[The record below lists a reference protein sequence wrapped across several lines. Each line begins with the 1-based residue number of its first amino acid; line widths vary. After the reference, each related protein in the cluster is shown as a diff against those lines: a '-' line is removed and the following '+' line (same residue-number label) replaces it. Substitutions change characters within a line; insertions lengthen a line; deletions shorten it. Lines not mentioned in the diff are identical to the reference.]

1 MIEKLLKNSI
11 REYRKP
17 ALLTSLF
24 VVLEVIMDVIIPLV
38 IGKIINLVQNQ
49 AELTE
54 IYKLGA
60 LLVGLSILTF
70 VFGYLNGRYAAFAAS
85 GFGKNLRNDMFN
97 ATQDY
102 SFSNIDHFSTSS
114 IVNRMTSDVTR
125 VEMAYQMS
133 IRIAIRAPL
142 MLLGALIM
150 AFIINV
156 KISLI
161 FLAAIPLLALGLFL
175 ITKYVR
181 PLFIKVFKK
190 LDNMNNVVQENVRGI
205 RTVKSYVREEHEIE
219 KFTGSTTEI
228 KDGFSKIE
236 KILALNTPML
246 LGFVYAITLLI
257 SWFGAKLI
265 IEVGA
270 GPGGM
275 EIGDLTALLN
285 YSMQIL
291 MSLNML
297 SMIFVITIISRAS
310 QKRIVELLVEEQD
323 LKNPEDP
330 IYEVLNGDVEFV
342 NVDFSYTS
350 KPDACCLNNANLK
363 ILSGETVGIIGGT
376 GSSKSTLVQLI
387 PRLYDA
393 TAGSV
398 KVGGVDVKDYDVETL
413 RESVGMVLQKNVL
426 FSGTIKENLLWG
438 NPNATDEEIIH
449 AAKLAQADNFIQSF
463 PLKYETYLEQGG
475 SNVSGGQKQ
484 RICIARALLKKPQI
498 LILDDSTSAVDTK
511 TDSAI
516 RTAMYEE
523 IPHTTKI
530 IIAQRISSIQNADKV
545 IVMDEGGINAFDTP
559 ENLLKNNEI
568 YQDVYHSQLKGGGFN
583 E

>member
-1 MIEKLLKNSI
+1 MIEKLLKKSV

-17 ALLTSLF
+17 AFLTSFF
-24 VVLEVIMDVIIPLV
+24 VVIEVILDVIIPMV
-38 IGKIINLVQNQ
+38 IGKIITLVQNQ
-49 AELTE
+49 EPLTE
-54 IYKLGA
+54 IYKLGG
-60 LLVGLSILTF
+60 LLVILSMLTLL
-70 VFGYLNGRYAAFAAS
+70 FGYLSGRYAAFAAS
-85 GFGKNLRNDMFN
+85 GFGKNLRKDMFF

-102 SFSNIDHFSTSS
+102 SFSNIDHFSSSS

-142 MLLGALIM
+142 MLSGALVM
-150 AFIINV
+150 AFIINA

-175 ITKYVR
+175 IIKFVN
-181 PLFIKVFKK
+181 PLFVKVFKK
-190 LDNMNNVVQENVRGI
+190 LDKMNNIVQENVRGI

-219 KFTGSTTEI
+219 KFTESTEEI
-228 KDGFSKIE
+228 KNEFSVIE

-270 GPGGM
+270 VPGGM
-275 EIGDLTALLN
+275 EVGDLTALLN

-297 SMIFVITIISRAS
+297 SMVFVISIISRAS
-310 QKRIVELLVEEQD
+310 QKRIVELLVEEKD
-323 LKNPEDP
+323 LHNSEEP
-330 IYEVLNGDVEFV
+330 IYEVVNGDIEFD
-342 NVDFSYTS
+342 NVSFSYS
-350 KPDACCLNNANLK
+350 KNSSSSCLKNANIK
-363 ILSGETVGIIGGT
+363 IKSGETIGIIGGT

-393 TAGSV
+393 TIGVV
-398 KVGGVDVKDYDVETL
+398 KVGGIDVKDYDIETL

-438 NPNATDEEIIH
+438 NPDATDEEIIH
-449 AAKLAQADNFIQSF
+449 ASKLAQADNFIQKM
-463 PLKYETYLEQGG
+463 PLKYDTYLEQGG

-484 RICIARALLKKPQI
+484 RLCIARALLKKPKI

-511 TDSAI
+511 TDSLI
-516 RTAMYEE
+516 RKAMYEE
-523 IPHTTKI
+523 IPSTTKL
-530 IIAQRISSIQNADKV
+530 IIAQRISSISNADKV
-545 IVMDEGGINAFDTP
+545 IVMDEGQINAFDTP
-559 ENLLKNNEI
+559 ENLLKTNEI
-568 YQDVYHSQLKGGGFN
+568 YKDVYLSQLKGGGLN

>member
-1 MIEKLLKNSI
+1 MIEKLLKKSI

-17 ALLTSLF
+17 AFLTSFF
-24 VVLEVIMDVIIPLV
+24 VVLEVIMDVIIPMV
-38 IGKIINLVQNQ
+38 IGRIINLVQNQ
-49 AELTE
+49 AAMTE
-54 IYKLGA
+54 IYKLGG
-60 LLVGLSILTF
+60 LLVGLSMLTF

-85 GFGKNLRNDMFN
+85 GFGKNIRKDMFY

-133 IRIAIRAPL
+133 IRIAVRAPL
-142 MLLGALIM
+142 MLLGALVM
-150 AFIINV
+150 SFIINV

-161 FLAAIPLLALGLFL
+161 FLAAIPLLALGLIL

-190 LDNMNNVVQENVRGI
+190 LDKMNNVVQENVRGI
-205 RTVKSYVREEHEIE
+205 RTVKSYVREEYEIE
-219 KFTGSTTEI
+219 KFSESTKEI
-228 KDGFSKIE
+228 KNGFTRIE

-275 EIGDLTALLN
+275 EVGDLTALLN

-297 SMIFVITIISRAS
+297 SMVFVISIISRAS
-310 QKRIVELLVEEQD
+310 QKRIVELLVEEKD
-323 LKNPEDP
+323 LENPAEP
-330 IYEVLNGDVEFV
+330 VYEVASGDIEFE
-342 NVDFSYTS
+342 NVDFSYTKS
-350 KPDACCLNNANLK
+350 KEACCLKNANIK
-363 ILSGETVGIIGGT
+363 IKSGETIGIIGGT

-393 TAGSV
+393 TSGRV
-398 KVGGVDVKDYDVETL
+398 KVGGIDVKDYDVETL

-438 NPNATDEEIIH
+438 NPNATDEEIVH
-449 AAKLAQADNFIQSF
+449 ASKLAQADNFIQKM

-511 TDSAI
+511 TDSLI
-516 RTAMYEE
+516 RKAMFEE
-523 IPHTTKI
+523 IPMTTKI
-530 IIAQRISSIQNADKV
+530 IIAQRVSSIQNADKV
-545 IVMDEGGINAFDTP
+545 IVMDEGGVNAFDTP
-559 ENLLKNNEI
+559 ENLYKNNEI
-568 YQDVYHSQLKGGGFN
+568 YQEVYHSQLKGGGFN

>member
-1 MIEKLLKNSI
+1 MIEKLLKKSV
-11 REYRKP
+11 REYKRP
-17 ALLTSLF
+17 AYLTSFF
-24 VVLEVIMDVIIPLV
+24 VVLEVIMDVIIPMV
-38 IGKIINLVQNQ
+38 IGKIISLVQSE
-49 AELTE
+49 ATLIE
-54 IYKLGA
+54 IYKLGG
-60 LLVGLSILTF
+60 LLVALSMFTLL
-70 VFGYLNGRYAAFAAS
+70 FGYLSGRYAAFAAS
-85 GFGKNLRNDMFN
+85 GFGKNLRKDMFF

-133 IRIAIRAPL
+133 LRIAIRAPL

-150 AFIINV
+150 AFIINAR
-156 KISLI
+156 ISLI

-190 LDNMNNVVQENVRGI
+190 LDKMNSVVQENVRGI

-219 KFTGSTTEI
+219 KFTEASKDI
-228 KDGFSKIE
+228 KEGFSRIE

-270 GPGGM
+270 APGGM
-275 EIGDLTALLN
+275 ELGDLTALLN

-297 SMIFVITIISRAS
+297 SMVFVISIISRAS
-310 QKRIVELLVEEQD
+310 QKRIVELLVEEKD
-323 LKNPEDP
+323 LENSEDP
-330 IYEVLNGDVEFV
+330 IYKVANGDVEFQ
-342 NVDFSYTS
+342 NVDFSYTQ
-350 KPDACCLNNANLK
+350 KEEACCLKNANLEIK
-363 ILSGETVGIIGGT
+363 SGETIGIIGGT

-393 TAGSV
+393 TSGII
-398 KVGGVDVKDYDVETL
+398 KVGGIDVKDYDIETL

-438 NPNATDEEIIH
+438 NPNATDEEIVH
-449 AAKLAQADNFIQSF
+449 VSKLAQADNFIQSL
-463 PLKYETYLEQGG
+463 PLKYDTYLEQGG

-484 RICIARALLKKPQI
+484 RLCIARALLKKPKI

-511 TDSAI
+511 TDSLI
-516 RTAMYEE
+516 RKAMYEE
-523 IPHTTKI
+523 IPATTKL
-530 IIAQRISSIQNADKV
+530 IIAQRISSISNADKV
-545 IVMDEGGINAFDTP
+545 IVMDEGQINAFDTP
-559 ENLLKNNEI
+559 ENLLKTNEI
-568 YQDVYHSQLKGGGFN
+568 YKDVYLSQLKGGGLN

>member
-17 ALLTSLF
+17 AFLTSLF

-38 IGKIINLVQNQ
+38 IGQIINLVQKQ

-60 LLVGLSILTF
+60 LLVGLSLLTF

-161 FLAAIPLLALGLFL
+161 FLAAIPLLAIGLLL
-175 ITKYVR
+175 ITKFVR

-228 KDGFSKIE
+228 KDGFTKIE

-270 GPGGM
+270 GT
-275 EIGDLTALLN
+275 D
-285 YSMQIL
+285 
-291 MSLNML
+291 
-297 SMIFVITIISRAS
+297 R
-310 QKRIVELLVEEQD
+310 
-323 LKNPEDP
+323 
-330 IYEVLNGDVEFV
+330 
-342 NVDFSYTS
+342 
-350 KPDACCLNNANLK
+350 
-363 ILSGETVGIIGGT
+363 
-376 GSSKSTLVQLI
+376 KSV
-387 PRLYDA
+387 
-393 TAGSV
+393 V
-398 KVGGVDVKDYDVETL
+398 
-413 RESVGMVLQKNVL
+413 
-426 FSGTIKENLLWG
+426 
-438 NPNATDEEIIH
+438 
-449 AAKLAQADNFIQSF
+449 
-463 PLKYETYLEQGG
+463 
-475 SNVSGGQKQ
+475 
-484 RICIARALLKKPQI
+484 
-498 LILDDSTSAVDTK
+498 
-511 TDSAI
+511 
-516 RTAMYEE
+516 
-523 IPHTTKI
+523 
-530 IIAQRISSIQNADKV
+530 
-545 IVMDEGGINAFDTP
+545 
-559 ENLLKNNEI
+559 
-568 YQDVYHSQLKGGGFN
+568 
-583 E
+583 